1 MGRDQSRK
9 MGAYLPDEAHGR
21 YHRQKAQRQDYGGG
35 VINNHFYLNNCGFF
49 SPNDQLDTLFSV
61 DKDQMVKP
69 EIDLEKLD

>member
-1 MGRDQSRK
+1 MKLTGDTTAR
-9 MGAYLPDEAHGR
+9 
-21 YHRQKAQRQDYGGG
+21 KAQRQDYGGG
-35 VINNHFYLNNCGFF
+35 VIDNHFYLNNCGFF